1 MSAFLLLPCSVKV
14 PIPYRLLV
22 LCWGLNPQ
30 TLRTVANAA
39 LSQMVTERSQSNI
52 ITNYVSDAK
61 SESAYSYGEASY
73 AFGVS

>member
-52 ITNYVSDAK
+52 ITNC
-61 SESAYSYGEASY
+61 
-73 AFGVS
+73 